1 MISYLYKRDKKR
13 KMPDKLRTKVHVE
26 AGEISWPVISNVSA
40 CNCESGRLYR
50 INQEGR

>member
-1 MISYLYKRDKKR
+1 MISYLYKRDEKR
-13 KMPDKLRTKVHVE
+13 KMPDKLRLKVRAAVSE
-26 AGEISWPVISNVSA
+26 LSWLVISNVSA